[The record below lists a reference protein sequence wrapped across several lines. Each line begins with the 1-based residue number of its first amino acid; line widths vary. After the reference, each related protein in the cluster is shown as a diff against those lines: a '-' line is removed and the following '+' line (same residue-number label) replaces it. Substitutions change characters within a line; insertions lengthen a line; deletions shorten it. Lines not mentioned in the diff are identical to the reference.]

1 MFIKVCDNKV
11 DWGRASLNEGKFEFL
26 QSWEWGEFQGF
37 VGHDVLRLQ
46 VEDAGHILTQVQG
59 FVHQLGPGLK
69 YLYSPRCEIGDKQY
83 VGEICDY
90 LKKLGFIFWRVE
102 PLDQLSTISYLVSPT
117 VNRQPQHTLIIDLR
131 NSEEKL
137 LNAMHSK
144 TRYNIHLAEK
154 KGVQVVEEKNSNV
167 FWQLN
172 TETTARDAFKSHNK
186 IYYERMLSSSLSY
199 QLTAYLG
206 DTPIASNIFINHG
219 GTFTY
224 LHGASG
230 NTARN
235 LMAPYLLQWEGIK
248 IAKQLGCK
256 YYDFWGV
263 APLVGDNGGDKRDTG
278 DTIAPTTCFHNY
290 CWDVTHPWTGVT
302 RFKAGFSGEA
312 KTYPQAQEVIFQPVK
327 YKLYKLAKKFL

>member
-1 MFIKVCDNKV
+1 MVVKLCDNKAQWV
-11 DWGRASLNEGKFEFL
+11 QAPPSQSKLEFL
-26 QSWEWGEFQGF
+26 QSWEWGEFQRS
-37 VGHDVLRLQ
+37 VGHGVLRLRL
-46 VEDAGHILTQVQG
+46 EEAGGVVAQVQG

-69 YLYSPRCEIGDKQY
+69 YLYSPRCEVGVERY
-83 VGEICDY
+83 VDEICGY
-90 LKKLGFIFWRVE
+90 LKKFGFIFWRVE
-102 PLDQLSTISYLVSPT
+102 PLNQLSTVSYLVYPI
-117 VNRQPQHTLIIDLR
+117 VNRQPQHTLIIDLQK
-131 NSEEKL
+131 SAEGL
-137 LNAMHSK
+137 LSAMHPK

-154 KGVQVVEEKNSNV
+154 KGVSVSLEKNAGV
-167 FWQLN
+167 FWKLN
-172 TETTARDAFKSHNK
+172 VETTSRDAFKSHDK
-186 IYYERMLSSSLSY
+186 VYYERMLSSPLSY

-224 LHGASG
+224 LHGASS

-248 IAKQLGCK
+248 MAKQLGCK

-263 APLVGDNGGDKRDTG
+263 APLVGDNSGDKRDTG

-302 RFKAGFSGEA
+302 RFKAGFSGET
-312 KTYPQAQEVIFQPVK
+312 KTYPQAQEIIFQPVI
-327 YKLYKLAKKFL
+327 YKLYKLAKRFL

>member
-1 MFIKVCDNKV
+1 MVVKLCDNKAQWV
-11 DWGRASLNEGKFEFL
+11 QAPPSQGKLEFL
-26 QSWEWGEFQGF
+26 QSWEWGEFQRS
-37 VGHDVLRLQ
+37 VGHGVLRLRL
-46 VEDAGHILTQVQG
+46 EEAGGVVAQVQG

-69 YLYSPRCEIGDKQY
+69 YLYSPRCEVGVERY
-83 VGEICDY
+83 VDEICDY

-102 PLDQLSTISYLVSPT
+102 PLNQLSIVSYLVSPI
-117 VNRQPQHTLIIDLR
+117 VNRQPQHTLIIDLQK
-131 NSEEKL
+131 SAEGL
-137 LNAMHSK
+137 LSAMHPK

-154 KGVQVVEEKNSNV
+154 KGVSVSLEKNAGV
-167 FWQLN
+167 FWKLN
-172 TETTARDAFKSHNK
+172 VETTSRDAFKSHDK
-186 IYYERMLSSSLSY
+186 IYYERMLSSPLSY

-206 DTPIASNIFINHG
+206 NTPIASNIFINHD

-224 LHGASG
+224 LHGASS

-248 IAKQLGCK
+248 MAKQLGCK

-263 APLVGDNGGDKRDTG
+263 APLVGDNSGDKRDTG

-290 CWDVTHPWTGVT
+290 CWEAAHAWTGVT

-312 KTYPQAQEVIFQPVK
+312 KTYPQAQEIIFQPVI
-327 YKLYKLAKKFL
+327 YKLYKLAKRFL